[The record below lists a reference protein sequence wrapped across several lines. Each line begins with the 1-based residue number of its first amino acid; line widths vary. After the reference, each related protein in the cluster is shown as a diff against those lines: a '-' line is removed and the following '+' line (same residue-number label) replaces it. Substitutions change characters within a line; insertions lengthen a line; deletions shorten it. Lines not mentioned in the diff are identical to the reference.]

1 MIEMLSL
8 VFFGLVVYTFLI
20 VIPTAIENFTA
31 EEFRAS
37 YFKYLADKCINSYG
51 K

>member
-8 VFFGLVVYTFLI
+8 VFFGVVIYTVLI
-20 VIPTAIENFTA
+20 VIPTMVERVTSD
-31 EEFRAS
+31 EFKEA
-37 YFKYLADKCINSYG
+37 YFGHLSSKHVNSYG

>member
-8 VFFGLVVYTFLI
+8 VFFGLVIYTFLI
-20 VIPTAIENFTA
+20 VVPTMVERVTSD
-31 EEFRAS
+31 EFKEG
-37 YFKYLADKCINSYG
+37 YFGGLNSKHVNSYG